1 MHTAFSFVCLCVR
14 VCVCVCCSLPLLL
27 FCVCVFFFFLC
38 FVCMVAFFLVT
49 SQSQLAESYRVIA
62 QTPDLPWIWHM
73 TGTSPLGQLTEVVQ
87 SLPEHAL
94 LL

>member
-1 MHTAFSFVCLCVR
+1 
-14 VCVCVCCSLPLLL
+14 
-27 FCVCVFFFFLC
+27 
-38 FVCMVAFFLVT
+38 MVAFFLVI

-94 LL
+94 LLYTPAMSREWQLVPIGWWW